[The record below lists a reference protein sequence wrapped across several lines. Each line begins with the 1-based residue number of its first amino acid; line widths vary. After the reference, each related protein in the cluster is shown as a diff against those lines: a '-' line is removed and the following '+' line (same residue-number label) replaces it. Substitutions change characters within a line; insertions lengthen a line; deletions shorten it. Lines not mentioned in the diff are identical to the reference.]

1 MKRERIIKLLLVGVI
16 LFFVVRFGIIPML
29 SGSAFKE
36 YLGRITAD
44 KYNFSEN
51 EYAVIVVGSEPEGIA
66 AAVSSARTGL
76 KTLLITE
83 DSDLGSY
90 IKRSMIAEIKP
101 DEGIIGGKKENLNRG
116 FYKELFGSLRL
127 GFTAEDYLSSV
138 ENLTKQIKNLAILY
152 NCRLTDVVLEGS
164 LLRHIRVN
172 VDGQERVLSAAAYV
186 DATQFG
192 DLLDLCQ
199 VPYTTGSA
207 DLNLPDTYMPLA
219 FNFMVSGVKWDDMR
233 QIQKTS
239 DFIHQFR
246 QVLMAYQPFY
256 KRTKIESPT
265 FIEQSEDKLIIS
277 AIRQWGVNVN
287 DPEDVKQAYADAM
300 DEAILLTAY
309 LKNVLVP
316 FAECTFEAAADE
328 LFIPEYRHYAGR
340 YTLTVADILENRD
353 FADKIVLASAPVDAG
368 KFVGNGLSYII
379 TDPNVY
385 AIPLGCIIPV
395 NVDNVLMPGAKASFK
410 SLAATSAGHIPI
422 RITMGESAGLTA
434 AWSFLNNRTPADILS
449 MTGEE
454 LDTFKSYLQRGGVFL
469 KDISEKLMDASTG
482 QPLENAWAYPYIR
495 ELAEYGLLAGGEG
508 NDFRLDSE
516 SSCDVMSVL
525 LKNAIVKIAPDA
537 YNFNVAGM
545 LEAYETS
552 DRLTGEKAA
561 SMILDALGV
570 SYTPG
575 EAFNVLSGL
584 ELYRKVPE
592 GKLTQNGGV
601 TMDVVY
607 CLAVETARLMK

>member
-16 LFFVVRFGIIPML
+16 LFFVVRFGVMPRL
-29 SGSAFKE
+29 SGSSFRD
-36 YLGRITAD
+36 YLGKIATE
-44 KYNFSEN
+44 KYTFAEN

-66 AAVSSARTGL
+66 AAVASARTGL

-90 IKRSMIAEIKP
+90 IKRSMIADIKP
-101 DEGIIGGKKENLNRG
+101 DEGIIAGKKENLNRG
-116 FYKELFGSLRL
+116 FYKELFGSLRT
-127 GFTAEDYLSSV
+127 GFTAEDYMASV
-138 ENLTKQIKNLAILY
+138 EKIVKKEKSLEVLY
-152 NCRLTDVVLEGS
+152 NCRLIGVVLEDRILKS
-164 LLRHIRVN
+164 IRVFA
-172 VDGQERVLSAAAYV
+172 DGQEKVLSAAAYV
-186 DATQFG
+186 DATQWG
-192 DLLDLCQ
+192 DLLELCE
-199 VPYTTGSA
+199 VPYTLGSE
-207 DLNLPDTYMPLA
+207 DLNMPDVYMPLA

-239 DFIHQFR
+239 DFILQFR
-246 QVLMAYQPFY
+246 EVLMAYEPFY
-256 KRTKIESPT
+256 GRTKIESPT
-265 FIEQSEDKLIIS
+265 FIEQTDDTLIIS

-287 DPEDVKQAYADAM
+287 DPQDVKQAYEDAM
-300 DEAILLTAY
+300 DEAMLLTAY

-316 FAECTFEAAADE
+316 FAESTFAAAPEE

-353 FADKIVLASAPVDAG
+353 FAGKIALASSPVDAG

-454 LDTFKSYLQRGGVFL
+454 LETFKSYLQRGGVFL

-482 QPLENAWAYPYIR
+482 QPLENTWAYPYIR